1 MDVQFFRTVDFFQ
14 GLECLPKGH
23 LVVQREGLPAFVT
36 TGQAGI
42 GPGDFFQGPFRP
54 AQDERETVVLRSGGE
69 GGEPAFLQEGLEFGH
84 AIIAQQKDGRNV
96 QRTLQGFAGRHG
108 PTVFHVKVLRGE
120 SVDIQGNIG
129 DQRPGQQQA
138 FLPGGTKEEG
148 LEDAA
153 GAARFGGDIHLP
165 ARPAAPG

>member
-14 GLECLPKGH
+14 GLERLPEGH
-23 LVVQREGLPAFVT
+23 PVVQREGLPSFVT

-42 GPGDFFQGPFRP
+42 GPRNFFQGPFRP

-96 QRTLQGFAGRHG
+96 QGSLQGFAGRHG
-108 PTVFHVKVLRGE
+108 PAVFHIKVLRSE
-120 SVDIQGNIG
+120 SVDIQWDVGN
-129 DQRPGQQQA
+129 QCPG
-138 FLPGGTKEEG
+138 
-148 LEDAA
+148 
-153 GAARFGGDIHLP
+153 
-165 ARPAAPG
+165 